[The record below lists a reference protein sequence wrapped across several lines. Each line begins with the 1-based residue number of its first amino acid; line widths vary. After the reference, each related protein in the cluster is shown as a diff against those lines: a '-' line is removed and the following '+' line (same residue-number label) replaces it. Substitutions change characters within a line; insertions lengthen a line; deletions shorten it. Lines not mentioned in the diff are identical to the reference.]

1 MRTLCY
7 THINPFISRFK
18 ITSII
23 YYCITFT
30 FLYCCYYFNN
40 SILGLLP
47 AYALDE
53 DYGSVTDT
61 LWIIKLSSPSNFESW
76 LTESIYTLPENKK
89 RISQNTKLINL
100 SITNS
105 KYEFSDTVKEFE
117 FRCREKQFL

>member
-1 MRTLCY
+1 M
-7 THINPFISRFK
+7 
-18 ITSII
+18 
-23 YYCITFT
+23 
-30 FLYCCYYFNN
+30 
-40 SILGLLP
+40 LP

>member
-1 MRTLCY
+1 M
-7 THINPFISRFK
+7 
-18 ITSII
+18 
-23 YYCITFT
+23 
-30 FLYCCYYFNN
+30 
-40 SILGLLP
+40 LP

-76 LTESIYTLPENKK
+76 LAESIYTLPENQK